1 MPGRS
6 GGNSRRPVSGV
17 TSLFFFVV
25 FAGIILALHLPYL
38 RLPYFWDEMGQ
49 FVPAA
54 MDIVRDGAWIPH
66 SVTPNVHPPG
76 VMAYV
81 ALVWSVAG
89 RSILATRVA
98 MLVIAALG
106 LLFVFQL
113 GVELCRSLPPVPAL
127 LAPVLLLFSPLFY
140 TQSMLAQLD
149 MPAMVLTALALIL
162 FLRRRYAA
170 AACVCTLLV
179 LVKETGIVAAGLF
192 LLWLL
197 IRERR
202 LRQAC
207 YFLAPFLALGAW
219 LFLLKRATGH
229 WLGNQEFATYNL
241 VYSLEPARAGS
252 ALVRRFYYLF
262 VAEFRWIGTLLI
274 AFAWRK
280 SRLFATPQWA
290 LVALFAAA
298 HVVFMSLFGGA
309 TLDRYLLP
317 VLPLFYIAAVAA
329 WSVCPQPWRAATVFL
344 WLAGLVAGLFWNF
357 PPSPFVYSLEDD
369 LAMVD
374 FVRVQQDAAS
384 FLEMRLPQNRVISV
398 WPFTE
403 ELSDPFFGYVRR
415 PLPTVE
421 IPDFHLA
428 HVQAIDPG
436 TIDVLVVYAR
446 PWDRPW
452 TVLQWPPL
460 MAIQRQYYDYE
471 PEISGMEI
479 HERLGLVRAAR
490 WQRHSQWIEVYV
502 RPELAGEQAA
512 K

>member
-1 MPGRS
+1 MPTPSSRGLLRSLLFFQDLDGLAGEKQVDMPGRS

-66 SVTPNVHPPG
+66 SVTPNVHPPS

-229 WLGNQEFATYNL
+229 WLGNQ
-241 VYSLEPARAGS
+241 
-252 ALVRRFYYLF
+252 
-262 VAEFRWIGTLLI
+262 
-274 AFAWRK
+274 
-280 SRLFATPQWA
+280 
-290 LVALFAAA
+290 
-298 HVVFMSLFGGA
+298 
-309 TLDRYLLP
+309 
-317 VLPLFYIAAVAA
+317 
-329 WSVCPQPWRAATVFL
+329 
-344 WLAGLVAGLFWNF
+344 
-357 PPSPFVYSLEDD
+357 
-369 LAMVD
+369 
-374 FVRVQQDAAS
+374 
-384 FLEMRLPQNRVISV
+384 
-398 WPFTE
+398 
-403 ELSDPFFGYVRR
+403 
-415 PLPTVE
+415 
-421 IPDFHLA
+421 
-428 HVQAIDPG
+428 
-436 TIDVLVVYAR
+436 
-446 PWDRPW
+446 
-452 TVLQWPPL
+452 
-460 MAIQRQYYDYE
+460 
-471 PEISGMEI
+471 
-479 HERLGLVRAAR
+479 
-490 WQRHSQWIEVYV
+490 
-502 RPELAGEQAA
+502 
-512 K
+512 